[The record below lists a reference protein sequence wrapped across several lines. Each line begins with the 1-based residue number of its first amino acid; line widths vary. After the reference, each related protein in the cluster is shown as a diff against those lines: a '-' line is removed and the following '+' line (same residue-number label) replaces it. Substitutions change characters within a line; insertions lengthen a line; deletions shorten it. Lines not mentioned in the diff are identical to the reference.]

1 MSQSGFFGHFWRL
14 QYQEGFF
21 VSCALT
27 RVAKNTS
34 VRGEENAQETSQQV
48 YLDEV
53 LGRTE
58 KVAALQAPMCFNTI
72 DESGRTAPH
81 YMKCVQEPGPASV
94 FISRMFSNRACFFD
108 VHGGSRPCLIIAVHA
123 HVLFMILVVHAHVF
137 HNHGGSCSCL
147 FMAMV
152 GHAHSI

>member
-1 MSQSGFFGHFWRL
+1 MCKSP
-14 QYQEGFF
+14 
-21 VSCALT
+21 ALHLFSYRGCFQIV
-27 RVAKNTS
+27 RV
-34 VRGEENAQETSQQV
+34 
-48 YLDEV
+48 
-53 LGRTE
+53 
-58 KVAALQAPMCFNTI
+58 
-72 DESGRTAPH
+72 
-81 YMKCVQEPGPASV
+81 
-94 FISRMFSNRACFFD
+94 FFD